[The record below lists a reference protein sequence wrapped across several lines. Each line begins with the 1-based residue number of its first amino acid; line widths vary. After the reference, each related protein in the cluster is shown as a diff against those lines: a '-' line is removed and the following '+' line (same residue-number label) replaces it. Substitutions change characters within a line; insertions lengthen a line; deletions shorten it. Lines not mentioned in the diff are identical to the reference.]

1 MISVCET
8 NLNDSVSLPETLLN
22 DYIFE
27 SANHPSNVKHG
38 GVGLFYKNSLPINIR
53 RDLSFEES
61 IVVELKYGRK
71 KVIFTVLYR
80 SPSFNHISPEFETFI
95 VNFKNLHSKIKAE
108 NPFAMFFAGDFN
120 GKSQVWWP
128 DGDETPEGREIEN
141 MLTSLGLSQVIS
153 EPTNFEPG
161 KKPSCIDIIV
171 TDQPNSVLDSGTR
184 ASLDPF
190 CHHQIIYCKVNMRIP
205 PPLPFDRKIWHFN
218 RANSA
223 AIKRCMT
230 NFPWLQHLSINN
242 DPNWQVKTFTD
253 ILLNIMTNFVPNET
267 KRFVPRDPPWIT
279 RPLRKMLKR
288 KNRLYKSYKRH
299 GYKEEDKVRLD
310 TFRTE
315 CHQAVENAKLSYLTN
330 LGNKAN
336 DSSTSQKLYWK
347 IINRV
352 MNKCRSPKIPPLL
365 VNNVFILNCREKAK
379 KFNELF
385 SNQCM
390 PITNSS
396 VLPRFNFLTDKR
408 IDQISIRRDE
418 IISLV

>member
-1 MISVCET
+1 M
-8 NLNDSVSLPETLLN
+8 
-22 DYIFE
+22 
-27 SANHPSNVKHG
+27 
-38 GVGLFYKNSLPINIR
+38 
-53 RDLSFEES
+53 
-61 IVVELKYGRK
+61 
-71 KVIFTVLYR
+71 
-80 SPSFNHISPEFETFI
+80 
-95 VNFKNLHSKIKAE
+95 NFKNLHSKIKVE

-128 DGDETPEGREIEN
+128 DGDETPEGREIED
-141 MLTSLGLSQVIS
+141 MLTSLGLSQLIS

-171 TDQPNSVLDSGTR
+171 TDQPNIVLDGGTP

-190 CHHQIIYCKVNMRIP
+190 CHHQIIYCKVNIRIP

-230 NFPWLQHLSINN
+230 NFPWLQHLSLNN

-279 RPLRKMLKR
+279 RSLGKMFRR

-315 CHQAVENAKLSYLTN
+315 CHQAVEDAKLSYLTN
-330 LGNKAN
+330 LAN
-336 DSSTSQKLYWK
+336 IKY
-347 IINRV
+347 IANI
-352 MNKCRSPKIPPLL
+352 
-365 VNNVFILNCREKAK
+365 
-379 KFNELF
+379 
-385 SNQCM
+385 
-390 PITNSS
+390 
-396 VLPRFNFLTDKR
+396 
-408 IDQISIRRDE
+408 
-418 IISLV
+418 

>member
-1 MISVCET
+1 M
-8 NLNDSVSLPETLLN
+8 
-22 DYIFE
+22 
-27 SANHPSNVKHG
+27 
-38 GVGLFYKNSLPINIR
+38 
-53 RDLSFEES
+53 
-61 IVVELKYGRK
+61 
-71 KVIFTVLYR
+71 
-80 SPSFNHISPEFETFI
+80 
-95 VNFKNLHSKIKAE
+95 
-108 NPFAMFFAGDFN
+108 
-120 GKSQVWWP
+120 
-128 DGDETPEGREIEN
+128 
-141 MLTSLGLSQVIS
+141 
-153 EPTNFEPG
+153 
-161 KKPSCIDIIV
+161 V
-171 TDQPNSVLDSGTR
+171 TDQPNILLDSGTR
-184 ASLDPF
+184 ASIDPF
-190 CHHQIIYCKVNMRIP
+190 CHHQIIYCKVNIRVP

-230 NFPWLQHLSINN
+230 NFPWLQHLSLNN

-267 KRFVPRDPPWIT
+267 KRFFPRDPPWIT

-299 GYKEEDKVRLD
+299 GYKEEDKDSLD

-315 CHQAVENAKLSYLTN
+315 CHQAVEDAKLSYLTN

-336 DSSTSQKLYWK
+336 ASSTSQKLYWK

-352 MNKCRSPKIPPLL
+352 MNKCRAHKIPPLL

-396 VLPRFNFLTDKR
+396 VLPIKELIKY
-408 IDQISIRRDE
+408 
-418 IISLV
+418 LLGGMK